1 MSSAPSRRSILAS
14 AAGLAATTAVPGAGR
29 SAPVTKPAG
38 AASLDP
44 EALRADARIVRQAY
58 RAMHPGLY
66 RYNSPARMEARFAA
80 LEHQMASASTRQAA
94 FLALTR
100 LTAAVRCG
108 HSYPSPYNMSDAAV
122 TSMFDGPDRLPFLF
136 DWIQGEMVATARS
149 PVAPIDRGDRIVR
162 INGIP
167 TRTMLKCLIPL
178 ARADGSNDAKRIA
191 NMAVLSEDRFPAF
204 DVYRPL
210 LWPDRGPEV
219 HLDIARQGASD
230 RPLVAP
236 LLTRQQP
243 RDLRSLQDEAASP
256 WSFELGKDGV
266 GLLTMPNWA
275 LYDSDFPWEA
285 WLDGVMDQL
294 VEAGAPGLIIDLR
307 DNEGGLDCGNAILA
321 RLIQRDLTLPAYDRY
336 TRYRTAPKAL
346 EPFLKTWDRSFL
358 DWDSAARG
366 PDERGLYRLVRY
378 DDTPDGDLVTPK
390 GPRFP
395 GKVAVLVG
403 AQNSSATFQFALAV
417 KSAGLGTLIG
427 QTTGGNLRGIN
438 GGAFFFLQLPGSG
451 LEIDLPLIAT
461 LPRTPQ
467 PDAGLAPDMAVTRN
481 ALALAEGRDLELE
494 AARDWMTRT

>member
-14 AAGLAATTAVPGAGR
+14 AAGLAATMALPGYGR
-29 SAPVTKPAG
+29 STPVTLPAG

-58 RAMHPGLY
+58 GAMHPGLY

-108 HSYPSPYNMSDAAV
+108 HSYPSPYNMSDASVAD
-122 TSMFDGPDRLPFLF
+122 MFDGPDRLPFVF
-136 DWIQGEMVATARS
+136 DWIQGELVVTARS
-149 PVAPIDRGDRIVR
+149 PAAPVEPGDRVVR

-167 TRTMLKCLIPL
+167 TRTMLRRLIPL

-204 DVYRPL
+204 DVYRPM

-219 HLDIARQGASD
+219 QLDIARRGAPG
-230 RPLVAP
+230 RRLAAP

-243 RDLRSLQDEAASP
+243 RDLRRARDEAASP
-256 WSFELGKDGV
+256 WNFALGKDGI

-275 LYDSDFPWEA
+275 LYDSDFPWKA
-285 WLDGVMDQL
+285 WLDGVMDQMI
-294 VEAGAPGLIIDLR
+294 EARAPGLIIDLR

-321 RLIQRDLTLPAYDRY
+321 RLIERDLTLPAYNRH
-336 TRYRTAPKAL
+336 TRYRTASKAL
-346 EPFLKTWDRSFL
+346 EPYLKTWDRSFL
-358 DWDSAARG
+358 DWDAAARG

-427 QTTGGNLRGIN
+427 QTSGGNLRGIN

-467 PDAGLAPDMAVTRN
+467 PDAGLAPDIAVART
-481 ALALAEGRDLELE
+481 ALAIAEGRDLELE